1 MSSYVPQT
9 RRNASRV
16 VTFSDPVVS
25 RRDDGRV
32 ISSAARASRVAEEA
46 DAVSPPSVLEIV
58 REDQSRG
65 RHEKCDTRFTD
76 ASLGSVRTGKMCSS
90 LRDEASRTPIE
101 ATAKIG
107 DFRNASFPCVTSTIS
122 DPPSSLTTCCSLC
135 VTIRCAGVPICC
147 SGLWQTIYPEH
158 SNHFIGIFD
167 ELAFVTPDVLR
178 ERSPLFCFTT
188 STFVRFTSPSATA
201 THRRRRRDAKRAEGN
216 RKLHSSSQLRRPAQ
230 PHPLD
235 AMTRTFESEGL
246 NAENAENGSPRL
258 PRPPSPTLSSLST
271 ALPAEKSKNVLC
283 LSEASGKHLAD
294 VGEFTDTSWTQRMR
308 EKMKKPPSESS
319 SLSSLSDRKERKRR
333 VKRPPSPSLKST
345 RSAKYASSRQ
355 ARTLAISSR
364 PLSHKS
370 YAVSAVSA
378 VSVVSSVPSSRL
390 RS

>member
-16 VTFSDPVVS
+16 VTFSDSVVS
-25 RRDDGRV
+25 RRDDGHA

-46 DAVSPPSVLEIV
+46 DSVTPPSVLEIV
-58 REDQSRG
+58 REDESRG
-65 RHEKCDTRFTD
+65 RNENCDTRFTG
-76 ASLGSVRTGKMCSS
+76 LGPVGEGKMCSS
-90 LRDEASRTPIE
+90 LRDEASRIPIE
-101 ATAKIG
+101 ATAKMG
-107 DFRNASFPCVTSTIS
+107 NFRNASFPCVTSTIS
-122 DPPSSLTTCCSLC
+122 DPPSSLATCCSLC
-135 VTIRCAGVPICC
+135 VTLRCAGVPICF
-147 SGLWQTIYPEH
+147 SGVWQTIYPEH

-167 ELAFVTPDVLR
+167 ELAFVTPDILR

-201 THRRRRRDAKRAEGN
+201 THRRRRRNATRAEGN
-216 RKLHSSSQLRRPAQ
+216 RKLHSSSQLRRPAR

-235 AMTRTFESEGL
+235 AMGTFESEGA
-246 NAENAENGSPRL
+246 NAENAENGPRL

-271 ALPAEKSKNVLC
+271 ALPAEKSKNILC

-294 VGEFTDTSWTQRMR
+294 VGKFTETSWTQRMR
-308 EKMKKPPSESS
+308 DKITKPPSDSS
-319 SLSSLSDRKERKRR
+319 SLSSLSDCKERKGQR
-333 VKRPPSPSLKST
+333 VKRPPSPSVKSA
-345 RSAKYASSRQ
+345 RSAKYASSRRQ
-355 ARTLAISSR
+355 AGTLA
-364 PLSHKS
+364 LSHKS